1 LKTDNYSLFDYFDY
15 LFSNKKY
22 DFIIY
27 IFCAF
32 GLALF
37 PYILISL
44 VIFFCNKGI
53 IFNYFGDGSIILL
66 SCGIISNYFTSIV
79 IFRNNDE
86 KLLNLFMNFILII
99 MYSSAI
105 LIYYLCSI
113 ESPRSNL
120 FVIVITVLSFFY
132 LIAAIYMAI
141 YDKFI
146 REIKYDDNEKLLFIK
161 YMDKYKKDLTKMD
174 DHHRLKGFKI

>member
-1 LKTDNYSLFDYFDY
+1 MKTDTYTLFDYFDY

-37 PYILISL
+37 PYVLISF
-44 VIFFCNKGI
+44 VIFFRNKGI
-53 IFNYFGDGSIILL
+53 IYNYFGDGSIILL

-79 IFRNNDE
+79 VFRNNYE

-99 MYSSAI
+99 MYSSSL

-113 ESPRSNL
+113 ETPRSKT
-120 FVIVITVLSFFY
+120 FVIFITCLSLLY

-146 REIKYDDNEKLLFIK
+146 REIKYDDNEKILFQK
-161 YMDKYKKDLTKMD
+161 HMDKYKKDLTKID
-174 DHHRLKGFKI
+174 NQHRLKGFKI